1 MGFIE
6 NSNINM
12 ALVAVIGIDGSG
24 KTTQC
29 RLLAD
34 RLAANGIEAVCVRP
48 AYFLIDSFSRLSRN
62 KFRKNLSISPRKLST
77 SSVGRSSNRNISN
90 IIKKV
95 CLLLLGISY
104 AILTCIYLK
113 LFMSRNGVIICDRYF
128 IQFLYDLLG
137 RNAKIFLKLI
147 PKADLTFYIE
157 GNVEILIS
165 RMSQSFD
172 RSVKREY
179 YVDLNSF
186 FKHVAYEYNF
196 ILISADMKKEDISE
210 IIYAR
215 VEKYLKEEAFYLE

>member
-1 MGFIE
+1 
-6 NSNINM
+6 M

-90 IIKKV
+90 IIRKV
-95 CLLLLGISY
+95 CLLLPGVSY

>member
-1 MGFIE
+1 
-6 NSNINM
+6 M